1 MSSTPIPPDK
11 ALHIIAGALAYL
23 GGACFAHAVGDY
35 PPAAAGIATA
45 LGAGIAKELA
55 DWLGNR
61 RAMRDG
67 RLAPHTVDGRDVIAT
82 LAGGVAMWCAAVVG
96 V

>member
-1 MSSTPIPPDK
+1 MSSITIPPDK

-23 GGACFAHAVGDY
+23 GGACLAHLVGDY
-35 PPAAAGIATA
+35 PPAAAGITTA

-82 LAGGVAMWCAAVVG
+82 LAGGLAMWCAAVVG

>member
-1 MSSTPIPPDK
+1 MSIAPDK

-23 GGACFAHAVGDY
+23 AGACVAHLVGGY
-35 PPAAAGIATA
+35 PPAAAGVAAA

-67 RLAPHTVDGRDVIAT
+67 RIAPHSVDGRDVIAT
-82 LAGGVAMWCAAVVG
+82 LAGGVGMWCAAVVG